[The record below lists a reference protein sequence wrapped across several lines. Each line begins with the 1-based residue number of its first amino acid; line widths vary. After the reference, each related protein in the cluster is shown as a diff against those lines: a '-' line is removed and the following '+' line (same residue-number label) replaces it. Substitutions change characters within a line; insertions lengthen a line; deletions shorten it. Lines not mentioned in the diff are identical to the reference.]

1 MINSTDI
8 QLVLEDSSFQ
18 EAMTE
23 LTKLNMDII
32 ANSDVEDKEIREIA
46 YMKVKVIN
54 EIMGH
59 LESLASDDK
68 INKNNK
74 RDK

>member
-1 MINSTDI
+1 MINSNAI
-8 QLVLEDSSFQ
+8 QVILDDSSFQ
-18 EAMTE
+18 EAMSN
-23 LTKLNMDII
+23 LTKLNMDMI
-32 ANSDVEDKEIREIA
+32 ANSDVEEKEIREIA

-68 INKNNK
+68 IDKK
-74 RDK
+74 RWRI

>member
-1 MINSTDI
+1 MIRSEAIKNIISD
-8 QLVLEDSSFQ
+8 DSWV
-18 EAMTE
+18 EAMAD
-23 LTKLNMDII
+23 LTKLNTDII
-32 ANSDVEDKEIREIA
+32 VNSDVEDKEIREIA

>member
-1 MINSTDI
+1 MIQSQAIANILND
-8 QLVLEDSSFQ
+8 DSFKS
-18 EAMTE
+18 AMQD
-23 LTKLNMDII
+23 LIKLNMDNI

-59 LESLASDDK
+59 LESLASDEK
-68 INKNNK
+68 ITKSK
-74 RDK
+74 WKI

>member
-1 MINSTDI
+1 VINSSAI
-8 QLVLEDSSFQ
+8 QVILDDSSFQ
-18 EAMTE
+18 EAISN
-23 LTKLNMDII
+23 LTKLNMDMI
-32 ANSDVEDKEIREIA
+32 ANSDVEEKEIREIA

-68 INKNNK
+68 IDKK
-74 RDK
+74 RWRI

>member
-1 MINSTDI
+1 MINSNAI
-8 QLVLEDSSFQ
+8 QVILDDGSFQ
-18 EAMTE
+18 EAMSN
-23 LTKLNMDII
+23 LTKLNMDMI
-32 ANSDVEDKEIREIA
+32 ANSDVEEKEIREIA

-68 INKNNK
+68 IDKK
-74 RDK
+74 RWRI

>member
-1 MINSTDI
+1 MINSSAI
-8 QLVLEDSSFQ
+8 QVILDDGSFQ
-18 EAMTE
+18 EAMSN
-23 LTKLNMDII
+23 LTKLNMDMI
-32 ANSDVEDKEIREIA
+32 ANSDVEEKEIREIA

-68 INKNNK
+68 IDKK
-74 RDK
+74 RWRI

>member
-1 MINSTDI
+1 MINSSAI
-8 QLVLEDSSFQ
+8 QVILDDSSFQ
-18 EAMTE
+18 EAISN
-23 LTKLNMDII
+23 LTKLNMDMI
-32 ANSDVEDKEIREIA
+32 ANSDVEEKEIREIA

-68 INKNNK
+68 IDKK
-74 RDK
+74 RWRI